1 MDAYYSIGSIVLS
14 IISYLVAAFTAGG
27 ISLLIDIY
35 NLYISRYLLSPGQAY
50 PSIVSGTIGKG
61 VESLYYYSMF
71 QIYDPIFSI
80 VLIILGVTILLNSS
94 LYLGYNFKHIWI
106 KVFLVLIFSNI
117 SFFLSQDLLY
127 IGYLIYSG
135 LWNFGIPYHNFSQ
148 GVNIMAGIQLGGT
161 AGSEVSFLILIIF
174 IFLLLF
180 LLLFLSMRLAI
191 IYTFPILLPILS
203 ILYLIPQTKELSK
216 RGWDIYIDSIFAP
229 ILMAFPLI
237 LATYVTNNSVLTLG
251 FLALTDSIP
260 IMLSKSSASRIS
272 TLFLGQAVSTG
283 TQRSIGIATSLTGP
297 MRNIVSFFTNA
308 QIGTGKSN
316 SSRNNTTGNSR
327 QYSSKNSANYSQS
340 QFFRGKP

>member
-1 MDAYYSIGSIVLS
+1 MDAYYSIGSVVLS
-14 IISYLVAAFTAGG
+14 IISYLVSVFTAGG
-27 ISLLIDIY
+27 LSLLINIY
-35 NLYISRYLLSPGQAY
+35 NLYISRYLLSPNQAY

-61 VESLYYYSMF
+61 VQSLYYFSLF

-80 VLIILGVTILLNSS
+80 VLIILGITILLNSS
-94 LYLGYNFKHIWI
+94 LSLGYNFKHIWI
-106 KVFLVLIFSNI
+106 KIFLILLLSNI

-127 IGYLIYSG
+127 LGYLIYLE
-135 LWNFGIPYHNFSQ
+135 LWDYGIPNHNFSQ
-148 GVNIMAGIQLGGT
+148 GINILSGVQLGGT

-174 IFLLLF
+174 IFLILF
-180 LLLFLSMRLAI
+180 LVLFLSMRLAI

-203 ILYLIPQTKELSK
+203 ILYLIPQTKELAR
-216 RGWDIYIDSIFAP
+216 RGWDIFIDSIFAP

-237 LATYVTNNSVLTLG
+237 LATYVVNNSVLTLG

-283 TQRSIGIATSLTGP
+283 TQRSIGIAVGLTGP
-297 MRNIVSFFTNA
+297 MRNIVSFFKNA
-308 QIGTGKSN
+308 EMAKGPSN
-316 SSRNNTTGNSR
+316 NSRNNSTGSSR
-327 QYSSKNSANYSQS
+327 QYSSRNTANYSQS